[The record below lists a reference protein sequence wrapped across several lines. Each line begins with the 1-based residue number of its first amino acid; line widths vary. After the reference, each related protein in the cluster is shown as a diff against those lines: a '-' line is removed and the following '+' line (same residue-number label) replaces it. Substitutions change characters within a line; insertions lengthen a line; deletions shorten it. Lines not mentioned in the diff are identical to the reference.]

1 LKKRTKKLLLLK
13 EGFWAGWVVA
23 ILFSVQAALFAW
35 VLARTMILR
44 PFWDMITWIDAFLV
58 FGHTGGF
65 LAYLWA
71 PHNEHH
77 LVLIRLLTALDVSA
91 FHASGIP
98 FVVAATTAVV
108 ITAGLV
114 TAELRRGA
122 RLPRPLRVLV
132 LLGPM
137 LLLTTD
143 AAVDCS
149 IPINSNYPLTVLF
162 IVCTFVLFDGEPERT
177 WRTPA
182 RRAASLFA
190 AMLAGLA
197 NAVGLVIW
205 PALLWSAWRG
215 GASRLWL
222 LTVATTGLVYCFIYV
237 QDLPLLGADGLPL
250 FFGAGHVLKMA
261 DYLLMYLGLP
271 ISRAP
276 ALGVP
281 ARILGAGLLAAAA
294 AVVWHDATLPRPAP
308 RLYRFAIG
316 MIMAALAAAFL
327 AAAGRVDL
335 EADVKVPVRYAVML
349 APLHVGLLALAL
361 PYLANRATT
370 PRRQI
375 VLLGSATL
383 FAGALIT
390 LQIGEG
396 RSAIA
401 ESTAMSAT
409 LDRYDAGI
417 RDSAVQRLVF
427 PNLATADRVIRTL
440 RRINRVHY

>member
-1 LKKRTKKLLLLK
+1 
-13 EGFWAGWVVA
+13 
-23 ILFSVQAALFAW
+23 
-35 VLARTMILR
+35 
-44 PFWDMITWIDAFLV
+44 
-58 FGHTGGF
+58 
-65 LAYLWA
+65 
-71 PHNEHH
+71 
-77 LVLIRLLTALDVSA
+77 
-91 FHASGIP
+91 
-98 FVVAATTAVV
+98 
-108 ITAGLV
+108 
-114 TAELRRGA
+114 
-122 RLPRPLRVLV
+122 
-132 LLGPM
+132 
-137 LLLTTD
+137 
-143 AAVDCS
+143 
-149 IPINSNYPLTVLF
+149 
-162 IVCTFVLFDGEPERT
+162 
-177 WRTPA
+177 
-182 RRAASLFA
+182 
-190 AMLAGLA
+190 
-197 NAVGLVIW
+197 
-205 PALLWSAWRG
+205 
-215 GASRLWL
+215 
-222 LTVATTGLVYCFIYV
+222 
-237 QDLPLLGADGLPL
+237 
-250 FFGAGHVLKMA
+250 
-261 DYLLMYLGLP
+261 
-271 ISRAP
+271 
-276 ALGVP
+276 VP